1 MIELLTGFTGFN
13 PIYKILC
20 QCLFPC
26 LELNLCR
33 WCLKNKLLFSSF
45 KNIYNLNDIL
55 YQLEVKVLFN
65 KVISIVS
72 SGLMILTFKLIK
84 A

>member
-1 MIELLTGFTGFN
+1 MILH
-13 PIYKILC
+13 
-20 QCLFPC
+20 
-26 LELNLCR
+26 
-33 WCLKNKLLFSSF
+33 
-45 KNIYNLNDIL
+45 
-55 YQLEVKVLFN
+55 QLEVKVLFN

>member
-1 MIELLTGFTGFN
+1 MESF
-13 PIYKILC
+13 
-20 QCLFPC
+20 
-26 LELNLCR
+26 
-33 WCLKNKLLFSSF
+33 LKTKLLFSSF
-45 KNIYNLNDIL
+45 KNIHNLNDIL
-55 YQLEVKVLFN
+55 HQLEGKILLN